1 MEIRITTAEEG
12 EVRNEEG
19 EEIHYATF
27 SAQQSTNLTAN
38 GKRGSFS
45 RSLFGSVCVCV
56 CVGRWAD
63 RWGETSL
70 SHYYDVS
77 EH

>member
-38 GKRGSFS
+38 GIRGSFS
-45 RSLFGSVCVCV
+45 RSLFGSVCVSV
-56 CVGRWAD
+56 DGQIDGVKL
-63 RWGETSL
+63 L
-70 SHYYDVS
+70 SPITAT
-77 EH
+77 